1 MEYES
6 SSRVVRGL
14 SIATIV
20 LSAIGIVLAL
30 GLGAC
35 SSSVVGMVE
44 KEVVEPVASEP
55 FDYDGYLE
63 EIDDAAEELTGATLS
78 EFGTL
83 LAYCDAADIHKLGKA
98 IAEGNQAKIEHIIDG
113 IVKEAGVT
121 IDSSLM
127 ARSFSQL
134 GIEDAREFGLAL
146 QQVTEEDLQS
156 MIHMFSGTQDL
167 FKLDTSSEDDP
178 TVGEIGSAVSGIIM
192 VLIWIFVVL
201 DIIGCVVTMVAA
213 ILAMRNCDN
222 PNKLSGAFVW
232 SIVGAVIALLG
243 CRIITM
249 VLLIINC
256 VYINKVRAFRTL
268 PAAAAAAAQESPVP
282 PFASAVEP
290 AAAPGAAPQ
299 PPAAEQPAAD
309 AAPVPPQE

>member
-55 FDYDGYLE
+55 FDYDGYLD

-78 EFGTL
+78 EFGSL
-83 LAYCDAADIHKLGKA
+83 LAYCDATDIHRLGKA
-98 IAEGNQAKIEHIIDG
+98 VAEGNQARIEHVIDN
-113 IVKEAGVT
+113 IAKEAGVS
-121 IDSSLM
+121 IDSALM
-127 ARSFSQL
+127 ARSFMQM
-134 GIEDAREFGLAL
+134 GAEDAREFGLAL
-146 QQVTEEDLQS
+146 QQVTEEDLLD
-156 MIHMFSGTQDL
+156 MVLVFSGAQDL
-167 FKLDTSSEDDP
+167 LKPDGSSADDP
-178 TVGEIGSAVSGIIM
+178 TVGEIGTAVSGIIM
-192 VLIWIFVVL
+192 LLIWIFVVL
-201 DIIGCVVTMVAA
+201 DIIGCAVTIVAA
-213 ILAMRNCDN
+213 VLAMRNCDN

-256 VYINKVRAFRTL
+256 IYIHKVRAFRTL
-268 PAAAAAAAQESPVP
+268 PAAAAAAAQENPVP
-282 PFASAVEP
+282 PFASAAEP
-290 AAAPGAAPQ
+290 AAAPQ
-299 PPAAEQPAAD
+299 PPAAEQPAAG